1 MHVKQGDE
9 VQVISGNDKGKRGK
23 VLRVLHGEDRVLVE
37 GVNIRVK
44 HLQRTQ
50 ANPDGGRIEREMPI
64 HASNVLPWSDKAGK
78 GVRTRLVVDGD
89 KKVRVGV
96 PCGTKFDS

>member
-1 MHVKQGDE
+1 MHVKEGDE

-23 VLRVLHGEDRVLVE
+23 VLRVLHGEGRVLVE
-37 GVNIRVK
+37 GVNVRVK

-50 ANPDGGRIEREMPI
+50 SNPEGGRVDREMPI
-64 HASNVLPWSDKAGK
+64 AASNVLPWSDKAGK
-78 GVRTRLVVDGD
+78 GVRTRIVDEGG
-89 KKVRVGV
+89 KKIRVGV

>member
-9 VQVISGNDKGKRGK
+9 VQVLSGNDRGKRGK
-23 VLRVLHGEDRVLVE
+23 VLRVYHGEDRVLVE
-37 GVNIRVK
+37 GVNVRVK

-50 ANPDGGRIEREMPI
+50 ANPDGGRVEREMPI
-64 HASNVLPWSDKAGK
+64 AVSNVLPWSEKAGK
-78 GVRTRLVVDGD
+78 GVRTRIVEEGG
-89 KKVRVGV
+89 KKIRVGI